1 MTEPLQTRLRL
12 LFSKSKKDVTED
24 LLPDLLSFAYRDRE
38 SAEADELS
46 LTLKDPE
53 GKWASRWKPEGGE
66 VVRAYLSAGTVTAA
80 GPELFCGTFF
90 VDTLRVSGA
99 PRVFELTALSVPL
112 NTAIRKKMKTRAWEK
127 TSLKAVAS
135 VIAKEA
141 GVRLLFDAAEDPKY
155 DRLDQAKE
163 SDLALLLRL
172 SDEMGYSLKVTDERI
187 VIFDQAYYEK
197 KSPIATVTLGV
208 SQVLSW
214 EFETSQGETYKSCRV
229 SWRDPKQKKKQ
240 KAGGYDFYLRK
251 IEKKDTNP
259 AVMTYTAIDPNVDA
273 CGQEYELKKRATSL
287 AEAKRLATAKLRSL
301 NRRSVTGSLTMVG
314 NVMLVA
320 GVVIACK
327 GFGSFDGNF
336 IIEEAEH
343 VVDGSGYRTSLA
355 LRRVNHVY

>member
-12 LFSKSKKDVTED
+12 LFSKTKKDVTED
-24 LLPDLLSFAYRDRE
+24 ILPDLLSFEYRDRE

-90 VDTLRVSGA
+90 VDTLRVPGA
-99 PRVFELTALSVPL
+99 PRVFEMTALSVPL
-112 NTAIRKKMKTRAWEK
+112 NTAIRKKMK
-127 TSLKAVAS
+127 AVAS

-141 GVRLLFDAAEDPKY
+141 DVKLLFDADEDPKY
-155 DRLDQAKE
+155 DRLDQTKE

-172 SDEMGYSLKVTDERI
+172 SDESGYSLKVTDERI

-197 KSPIATVTLGV
+197 KSPIATVKLGV

-259 AVMTYTAIDPNVDA
+259 AVMTYTAVDPNVDT

-301 NRRSVTGSLTMVG
+301 NRRSVTGSLTLVG

-320 GVVIACK
+320 GAVIECQ

-343 VVDGSGYRTSLA
+343 VVDGSGFRTSLT

>member
-12 LFSKSKKDVTED
+12 LFSKTKKDVTED
-24 LLPDLLSFAYRDRE
+24 LLPDLLSFEYRDRE

-46 LTLKDPE
+46 LTMKDPD
-53 GKWASRWKPEGGE
+53 GTWASRWKPEGGE

-80 GPELFCGTFF
+80 GP
-90 VDTLRVSGA
+90 LRVSGA

-172 SDEMGYSLKVTDERI
+172 SDESGYSLKVTDERI

-214 EFETSQGETYKSCRV
+214 EFETSQGETYKSCKV
-229 SWRDPKQKKKQ
+229 CWRDPKQKKKQ

-259 AVMTYTAIDPNVDA
+259 AVMTYTAVDPNVDT

-301 NRRSVTGSLTMVG
+301 NRRSVTGSLTLVG

-320 GVVIACK
+320 GAVIECQ

-343 VVDGSGYRTSLA
+343 VVDGSGFRTSLT